1 MHRSDTSSHPVH
13 RTRQLAPRPQPP
25 GVSISRDDDHL
36 LVDLAVTWLPYGEPP
51 PEEIWIRFGLNP
63 DQYWSR
69 LCYLLALGS
78 WRRHL
83 GMETGEQIR
92 TLALAH
98 FHPTSQRTRPTPTK

>member
-1 MHRSDTSSHPVH
+1 
-13 RTRQLAPRPQPP
+13 
-25 GVSISRDDDHL
+25 VSISRDDDHT
-36 LVDLAVTWLPYGEPP
+36 LVNLAVTWLPYGGPP

-69 LCYLLALGS
+69 LCHLLALGS

-92 TLALAH
+92 ALAVAH
-98 FHPTSQRTRPTPTK
+98 FHATSKARPTSPK